1 MSTRAVPPLPAAAPH
16 PSSPSR
22 FSPRRWYG
30 EGPLHL
36 LLLAATFCLAGYAG
50 VRLLD
55 GDTLGVLLWFA
66 GSALLHDLVLL
77 PVYAGADRALRAALG
92 PRRALVNFVRVPVFL
107 SGLLLLIWFPLIT
120 RRTERRYVA
129 ASGTSPDVYLSN
141 WLLITGVLFALS
153 ALWLLVRALR
163 SRTGGRGRRRETKAR
178 PSALH

>member
-1 MSTRAVPPLPAAAPH
+1 MSTPTAPRR
-16 PSSPSR
+16 PRLSVR
-22 FSPRRWYG
+22 RLVRRWYG

-66 GSALLHDLVLL
+66 GSAVLHDLVLL

-92 PRRALVNFVRVPVFL
+92 PRRDLVNFVRVPVFL

-129 ASGTSPDVYLSN
+129 ASGTSPDLYLSN
-141 WLLITGVLFALS
+141 WLLITGALFALS
-153 ALWLLVRALR
+153 AFWLLVRALR
-163 SRTGGRGRRRETKAR
+163 SRTAGRGRGRRSATKDR

>member
-1 MSTRAVPPLPAAAPH
+1 MSTPTAPRR
-16 PSSPSR
+16 PRLSPGLLV
-22 FSPRRWYG
+22 RRWYG

-66 GSALLHDLVLL
+66 GSAVLHDLVLL

-92 PRRALVNFVRVPVFL
+92 PRRDLVNFVRVPVFL

-129 ASGTSPDVYLSN
+129 ASGTSPDLYLSH

-153 ALWLLVRALR
+153 ALWLLVRVFR
-163 SRTGGRGRRRETKAR
+163 SRTAGRGRGRRSATKDR

>member
-1 MSTRAVPPLPAAAPH
+1 MSTTATPRRP
-16 PSSPSR
+16 R
-22 FSPRRWYG
+22 FSSRRRYG
-30 EGPLHL
+30 AGPLHL

-66 GSALLHDLVLL
+66 GSAVVHDLVLL

-92 PRRALVNFVRVPVFL
+92 PRRDLVVFVRVPVFL
-107 SGLLLLIWFPLIT
+107 SALLLVVWFPLIT
-120 RRTERRYVA
+120 RRTEQRYEA
-129 ASGTSPDVYLSN
+129 ASGMSPDVYLGN
-141 WLLITGVLFALS
+141 WLLITGALFALS

-163 SRTGGRGRRRETKAR
+163 SRTGRGRRSETKGR

>member
-1 MSTRAVPPLPAAAPH
+1 MARPRRAP
-16 PSSPSR
+16 
-22 FSPRRWYG
+22 FSVRRWYG

-50 VRLLD
+50 VRLLE
-55 GDTLGVLLWFA
+55 GDTLAILLWFA
-66 GSALLHDLVLL
+66 GSAVLHDLVLL

-107 SGLLLLIWFPLIT
+107 SALLLLIWFPLIT
-120 RRTERRYVA
+120 RRTARRYEA
-129 ASGTSPDVYLSN
+129 ASGTTPDVYLSN

-153 ALWLLVRALR
+153 ALWLVVRALR
-163 SRTGGRGRRRETKAR
+163 SRTGWRGRRRETKAR

>member
-1 MSTRAVPPLPAAAPH
+1 MSTPTAPRRPRH
-16 PSSPSR
+16 PVR
-22 FSPRRWYG
+22 RLVRRWYG

-36 LLLAATFCLAGYAG
+36 ILLAATFCLAGYAG

-66 GSALLHDLVLL
+66 GSAVLHDLVLL
-77 PVYAGADRALRAALG
+77 PVYAGADRTLRAALG
-92 PRRALVNFVRVPVFL
+92 TRRNLVNFVRVPVFL

-129 ASGTSPDVYLSN
+129 ASGTSPDLYLSH
-141 WLLITGVLFALS
+141 WLLITGALFALS
-153 ALWLLVRALR
+153 ALWLLARALR
-163 SRTGGRGRRRETKAR
+163 SRTAGRGRGRRSATKDR

>member
-1 MSTRAVPPLPAAAPH
+1 MSTRAVLPHRTGAPRA
-16 PSSPSR
+16 SR
-22 FSPRRWYG
+22 LSVRRWYG

-36 LLLAATFCLAGYAG
+36 LLLVATFCLAGYAG

-92 PRRALVNFVRVPVFL
+92 PRRDLVNFVRVPVFL
-107 SGLLLLIWFPLIT
+107 SVLLLLIWFPLIT
-120 RRTERRYVA
+120 RRTARRYEA
-129 ASGTSPDVYLSN
+129 ASGTTPDVYLSN

-153 ALWLLVRALR
+153 ALWLVVRALR
-163 SRTGGRGRRRETKAR
+163 SRRGRRGRRSATKAR

>member
-1 MSTRAVPPLPAAAPH
+1 MSTRV
-16 PSSPSR
+16 STREEPSR
-22 FSPRRWYG
+22 RARFSVRRWYG

-36 LLLAATFCLAGYAG
+36 LLLVATFCLAGYAG

-55 GDTLGVLLWFA
+55 GDTLAILLWFA

-92 PRRALVNFVRVPVFL
+92 PRRGLVNFVRVPVFL
-107 SGLLLLIWFPLIT
+107 SVLLLLIWFPLIT
-120 RRTERRYVA
+120 RRTARRYEA
-129 ASGTSPDVYLSN
+129 ASGTTPDVYLSN

-163 SRTGGRGRRRETKAR
+163 SRRGRRGRRSATKAR

>member
-1 MSTRAVPPLPAAAPH
+1 MSTGGSTRAVRVRRA
-16 PSSPSR
+16 R
-22 FSPRRWYG
+22 FSVRRWYG

-55 GDTLGVLLWFA
+55 GDTLGILLWFA
-66 GSALLHDLVLL
+66 GSAVLHDLVLL

-92 PRRALVNFVRVPVFL
+92 PRRDLVNFVRVPVFL
-107 SGLLLLIWFPLIT
+107 SVLLLLVWFPLIT
-120 RRTERRYVA
+120 RRTARRYEA
-129 ASGTSPDVYLSN
+129 ASGTTPDVYLSN

-163 SRTGGRGRRRETKAR
+163 SRRRGSRGRRRETKAR

>member
-1 MSTRAVPPLPAAAPH
+1 MSTRAVPP
-16 PSSPSR
+16 PSAEPRRGR
-22 FSPRRWYG
+22 FSPRRLYG

-36 LLLAATFCLAGYAG
+36 ILLAASFCLAGYAG

-55 GDTLGVLLWFA
+55 GDTVGVLLWFA
-66 GSALLHDLVLL
+66 GAAVLHDLVLL

-92 PRRALVNFVRVPVFL
+92 PRTALVNFVRVPAFL
-107 SGLLLLIWFPLIT
+107 SGLLLLIWFPLIA
-120 RRTERRYVA
+120 RRTERRYEA
-129 ASGTSPDVYLSN
+129 AAGTTPDVYFGN

-163 SRTGGRGRRRETKAR
+163 SRTGRRRDTNVR